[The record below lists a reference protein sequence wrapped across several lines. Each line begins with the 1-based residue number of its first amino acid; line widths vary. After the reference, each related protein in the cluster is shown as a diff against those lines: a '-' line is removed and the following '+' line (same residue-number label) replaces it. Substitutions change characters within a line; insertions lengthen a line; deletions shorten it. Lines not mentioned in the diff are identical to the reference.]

1 MDFEKFKYHSIINDE
16 LGLRIVW
23 GRGKELFSHFVKEE
37 LAEKSRRSDK
47 DALEVMFYLENKR
60 WPKEGELENYN
71 KTDVKT
77 YVGDGF
83 TIYEENGEYEIRIEK
98 DHGGPAF
105 YPITKEL
112 KEKALKSPR
121 DGYEVAIYAETGGWP
136 PKDPEENS
144 RKFIRKYPK
153 LILIN
158 PELKQ
163 KLFSKEEYEHLVKL
177 AKELQE
183 KEKAEEREKKEIRE
197 NPELI
202 LWVSEKKRN
211 MFSEEEINRLE
222 VLAKEKIKI
231 RKKKTRKRCGIF
243 IAIIA
248 ILIGSFYSYY
258 KVNNRNAFEEMYN
271 SYFKVLPLS
280 AIDSMSQIEYKRR
293 EKRGFELVN
302 LDYKEKVNGSSIGLF
317 LVKMD
322 DTKSISISSSTLIDE
337 GVYLGIYYKYN
348 MDNRKLENG
357 VGFYG
362 ENVPTVEDKTKQ
374 TRELLGKYNISK
386 EYLQEKSEE
395 LLDTVLTDWKRFSN
409 SSYSKD
415 NMGKLTI
422 EKNELLR

>member
-1 MDFEKFKYHSIINDE
+1 MIETEKYKNHSIMIRN
-16 LGLRIVW
+16 GNYSIFW
-23 GRGKELFSHFVKEE
+23 IRGKEFFDFEVSEE
-37 LAEKSRRSDK
+37 LAVKSRKSDK

-60 WPKEGELENYN
+60 WPKEDELENYY

-98 DHGGPAF
+98 DYGGPAF

-136 PKDPEENS
+136 PKDLEENS
-144 RKFIRKYPK
+144 RKFIRKHPK

-158 PELKQ
+158 PEKMQ
-163 KLFSKEEYEHLVKL
+163 KIFSKEEYEHLVSL
-177 AKELQE
+177 GKERKKQKEQE
-183 KEKAEEREKKEIRE
+183 KEEIRE
-197 NPELI
+197 NPEFI

-222 VLAKEKIKI
+222 VLAKEKIKV

-243 IAIIA
+243 IAIIT

-271 SYFKVLPLS
+271 SYFNILPLS
-280 AIDSMSQIEYKRR
+280 AIDNMPQIVPLTRHQTEQSIRALNYKTNTDKDKV
-293 EKRGFELVN
+293 EISLVN
-302 LDYKEKVNGSSIGLF
+302 NLDR
-317 LVKMD
+317 
-322 DTKSISISSSTLIDE
+322 KSISIISSSYISED
-337 GVYLGIYYKYN
+337 VYLDINYRYEV
-348 MDNRKLENG
+348 DTRKLINYVSFRG
-357 VGFYG
+357 R
-362 ENVPTVEDKTKQ
+362 NIPSTDDKQKQ
-374 TRELLGKYNISK
+374 RKELLEKYNISK
-386 EYLQEKSEE
+386 EYLQEKSDK
-395 LLDTVLTDWKRFSN
+395 LLDTILTDWKRYSN

-415 NMGKLTI
+415 NMGRLTI
-422 EKNELLR
+422 EKDEFLK